1 MDNYPPGAANDPD
14 APYNQPLAEP
24 YEVTVSMTLSKTFT
38 VDVLKYEDRLVDEAD
53 VRLQHF
59 LPDEILK
66 AVSKPD
72 TEYKKVL
79 LNQMK
84 NDASDWTVDDIAII
98 EE

>member
-38 VDVLKYEDRLVDEAD
+38 IDVLKHEDRLVNEAD

-66 AVSKPD
+66 IVSKPD

-79 LNQMK
+79 LDQMR

>member
-1 MDNYPPGAANDPD
+1 MDNHPLEETNDSLN
-14 APYNQPLAEP
+14 NQPLTEP

-38 VDVLKYEDRLVDEAD
+38 IDVTKHENRLVNEAD

-66 AVSKPD
+66 IISKLD
-72 TEYKKVL
+72 TKYKKEL
-79 LNQMK
+79 LSQLK
-84 NDASDWTVDDIAII
+84 SDASDWIVDDISIV

>member
-1 MDNYPPGAANDPD
+1 MNNYPPGAANDPD

-38 VDVLKYEDRLVDEAD
+38 VDVLKYEDRLVNEAD

-66 AVSKPD
+66 AVSEKD
-72 TEYKKVL
+72 SEYRIL
-79 LNQMK
+79 TLNQMK
-84 NDASDWTVDDIAII
+84 NDASDWTVDDIAIV

>member
-1 MDNYPPGAANDPD
+1 MNNYPPGAANDPD

-38 VDVLKYEDRLVDEAD
+38 VDVLKHEDRLIDEAD
-53 VRLQHF
+53 IRLQRF

-66 AVSKPD
+66 LVSERD
-72 TEYKKVL
+72 SEYKKL
-79 LNQMK
+79 ILNQMR
-84 NDASDWTVDDIAII
+84 NDASDWVVDDIAIV

>member
-1 MDNYPPGAANDPD
+1 MINYPPGAANDPD

-38 VDVLKYEDRLVDEAD
+38 VDVLKHEDRLIDEAD

-59 LPDEILK
+59 LPDEILNTV
-66 AVSKPD
+66 AKPD
-72 TEYKKVL
+72 TEYRKIL
-79 LNQMK
+79 LSQMK
-84 NDASDWTVDDIAII
+84 TDASDWSVDDIAIV

>member
-1 MDNYPPGAANDPD
+1 MNNYSAGETNNP
-14 APYNQPLAEP
+14 PYNQLLTEP
-24 YEVTVSMTLSKTFT
+24 YKVTVSITLSKTFT
-38 VDVLKYEDRLVDEAD
+38 VDVIKHEDRLVNEAD

-66 AVSKPD
+66 TISKID
-72 TEYKKVL
+72 TKYKKAL

-84 NDASDWTVDDIAII
+84 SDASDWIVDDIAIV

>member
-1 MDNYPPGAANDPD
+1 MNNYPAGETNNPL
-14 APYNQPLAEP
+14 YNQPLTEP

-38 VDVLKYEDRLVDEAD
+38 IDVTKHEDRLVNETD

-66 AVSKPD
+66 IISKLD
-72 TEYKKVL
+72 IKYKKEL
-79 LNQMK
+79 LSQIK
-84 NDASDWTVDDIAII
+84 SDASDWIVDDISIV

>member
-1 MDNYPPGAANDPD
+1 MNNYPPGAANDPD

-38 VDVLKYEDRLVDEAD
+38 VDVLKHEDRLIDEAD
-53 VRLQHF
+53 IRLQRF

-66 AVSKPD
+66 AVSGKD
-72 TEYKKVL
+72 TEYKKL
-79 LNQMK
+79 ILNQMR
-84 NDASDWTVDDIAII
+84 NDASDWVVDDIAII

>member
-38 VDVLKYEDRLVDEAD
+38 IDVLKHEDRLVNEGD
-53 VRLQHF
+53 VRLQRF

-66 AVSKPD
+66 IVSGPD
-72 TEYKKVL
+72 TEYRKIL
-79 LNQMK
+79 LNQMR
-84 NDASDWTVDDIAII
+84 NDASDWVVDDIAIV